1 MGDNEY
7 ADRCELAAFNALPVM
22 TTSDQWAR
30 QYIVLA
36 NQPFSYTLTG
46 DLPFFNVGP
55 DGIVYGTGRAVSI
68 HAVRTHKPNDSRLN
82 ILLRP
87 ISSEIFLAHIVT

>member
-1 MGDNEY
+1 MGDSEY

-36 NQPFSYTLTG
+36 NQPFSYSLTG

-55 DGIVYGTGRAVSI
+55 DGIVYGTGKNPSTQLSEYGCQMTHDLVSL
-68 HAVRTHKPNDSRLN
+68 S
-82 ILLRP
+82 
-87 ISSEIFLAHIVT
+87 